1 MKWNIELYTDNK
13 GKSPILDFV
22 KSLPAKHRAKV
33 YREIDLLEQLGIN
46 LQYPHTRK
54 MQGYED
60 KKLWELRIKFGSDI
74 SRVFYFLYHN
84 NTFVLLHGFIK
95 KSDKTPQ
102 REINKALSNLDDY
115 IERSEE

>member
-54 MQGYED
+54 M
-60 KKLWELRIKFGSDI
+60 
-74 SRVFYFLYHN
+74 
-84 NTFVLLHGFIK
+84 
-95 KSDKTPQ
+95 
-102 REINKALSNLDDY
+102 
-115 IERSEE
+115 